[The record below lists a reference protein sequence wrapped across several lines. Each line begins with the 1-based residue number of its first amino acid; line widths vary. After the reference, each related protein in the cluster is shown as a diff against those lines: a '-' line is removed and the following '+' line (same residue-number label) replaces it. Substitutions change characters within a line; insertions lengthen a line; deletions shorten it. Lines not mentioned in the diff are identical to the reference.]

1 MIQAEEFLQHNKPR
15 IEITRD
21 DDADSHNASI
31 ARVDPSHG
39 SEDPEP
45 GIEGHSTGIPEG
57 FDTDAMHRDES
68 GVHSLSF
75 GSFGS
80 VDHEGETRRK
90 QWNER
95 ASTSRWG
102 GKRGTGFGKRKQHQ
116 RNFSSRY
123 SQYDAETAYSNR
135 QQGVGHK
142 DIGHQDIGQQGIGQQ
157 GIEGGLSANHN
168 AHRVPD
174 QEEVLDQCREAAL
187 RLLDAAD
194 RPSGALRERLLA
206 KGFATDTVED
216 VIERLTRVGLIN
228 DEAYANRAVQYCIA
242 RMLGARATAAELRR
256 KGVESRMARA
266 AVDQAESAGLFDEA
280 AWELGRRIAA
290 RTRGLDLAV
299 RRRRFWGAGGR
310 KGHNPA
316 VLRTIEESL
325 FLNQE
330 ED

>member
-21 DDADSHNASI
+21 DDEDSHTASI
-31 ARVDPSHG
+31 ARVDPSYA
-39 SEDPEP
+39 SEDPES
-45 GIEGHSTGIPEG
+45 GIEGHGTGVPEG
-57 FDTDAMHRDES
+57 LDSDALRGDES

-80 VDHEGETRRK
+80 VDQEGDARHK
-90 QWNER
+90 QWNAR
-95 ASTSRWG
+95 SSASRWG
-102 GKRGTGFGKRKQHQ
+102 GKRGTRFGKRKQHQ

-135 QQGVGHK
+135 QQGVVHK
-142 DIGHQDIGQQGIGQQ
+142 DIGHQDIERQ
-157 GIEGGLSANHN
+157 GIEGGLGASRGVQH
-168 AHRVPD
+168 VPD

-216 VIERLTRVGLIN
+216 VIERLIRVGLIN
-228 DEAYANRAVQYCIA
+228 DEAYAHRAVQYCIA

-256 KGVESRMARA
+256 KGVESRMARE
-266 AVDQAESAGLFDEA
+266 AVNQAESAGLFEEA

-290 RTRGLDLAV
+290 RTKGLDLAV

>member
-15 IEITRD
+15 IENTRD
-21 DDADSHNASI
+21 DDEDSHNASN
-31 ARVDPSHG
+31 ARVDPSYG
-39 SEDPEP
+39 SEDSES
-45 GIEGHSTGIPEG
+45 GIEGHGTGIPEG
-57 FDTDAMHRDES
+57 LDNDAARGDES

-80 VDHEGETRRK
+80 IDQEGEQRE
-90 QWNER
+90 QWNVR
-95 ASTSRWG
+95 SSASRWG
-102 GKRGTGFGKRKQHQ
+102 GKRGTRFGKRKQHR

-142 DIGHQDIGQQGIGQQ
+142 DIGHQDIERQ
-157 GIEGGLSANHN
+157 GIEGGLGASHD

-228 DEAYANRAVQYCIA
+228 DEAYAHRAVQYCIA

-256 KGVESRMARA
+256 KGVESRMARE
-266 AVDQAESAGLFDEA
+266 AVGQAESAGLFDEA